1 MNQPHFLN
9 DAEIRALIDRVQREP
24 GARRDLADYV
34 YHSEVVSRLSR
45 REPGPLESETYLE
58 SFRARYRLAS

>member
-9 DAEIRALIDRVQREP
+9 DQEINALIDRVQREP
-24 GARRDLADYV
+24 GTRRDLAV
-34 YHSEVVSRLSR
+34 YLHHSEVISRLS

-58 SFRARYRLAS
+58 GFRARYRLAS